1 MSDLPPQQRVSR
13 LFAATLARISPQM
26 ASKPQEVH
34 ANPVHTRHTLRRIS
48 DNSLHFDTT
57 RTPQLP
63 SHMNTWINPWLLAVL
78 APALLALG
86 AFLHRLWVDKQ
97 ARERRRIP
105 KHWPLSTRALA
116 NSEEARVWHWLARA
130 FYDHHIMIKLPVT
143 RFTLPRDREQG
154 MEWYKLLGGVYC
166 TFTVCRSDGR
176 VLGCLDV
183 PGSAGLPRS
192 TRTLKHSLLT
202 QCGLPYWV
210 VRSNSLPTVAEIRAE
225 FLGESSLNHSM
236 REREMEER
244 AIIAAQAN
252 LRTALTRQRNNRN
265 SDFSPLSTWP
275 NSTTG
280 EPRSDFNS
288 QWQENSFLM
297 PLDSRRG
304 DLL

>member
-1 MSDLPPQQRVSR
+1 MWTKCPTKRRANPKKFTPSSCIEIAESPR
-13 LFAATLARISPQM
+13 LAATAY
-26 ASKPQEVH
+26 
-34 ANPVHTRHTLRRIS
+34 TLIQK
-48 DNSLHFDTT
+48 NE
-57 RTPQLP
+57 TPPML
-63 SHMNTWINPWLLAVL
+63 MTDWTNPWLLAVL
-78 APALLALG
+78 VPALLVLG
-86 AFLHRLWVDKQ
+86 ALLHRMWAERR

-130 FYDHHIMIKLPVT
+130 FYDHHVMIKLPVT

-154 MEWYKLLGGVYC
+154 MEWYKLLGSVYC

-183 PGSAGLPRS
+183 PGTAGLPRS
-192 TRTLKHSLLT
+192 TRALKHSLLT

-225 FLGESSLNHSM
+225 FLGESALSQSM

-252 LRTALTRQRNNRN
+252 LRTVLSRQRNTRA

-297 PLDSRRG
+297 PLDSRKG

>member
-1 MSDLPPQQRVSR
+1 MLMTDW
-13 LFAATLARISPQM
+13 T
-26 ASKPQEVH
+26 
-34 ANPVHTRHTLRRIS
+34 
-48 DNSLHFDTT
+48 
-57 RTPQLP
+57 
-63 SHMNTWINPWLLAVL
+63 NPWLLAVL
-78 APALLALG
+78 VPALLALG
-86 AFLHRLWVDKQ
+86 AVLHRMWADRQ

-130 FYDHHIMIKLPVT
+130 FYDHHVMIKLPVT

-154 MEWYKLLGGVYC
+154 MEWYKLLGSVYC

-192 TRTLKHSLLT
+192 TRALKHSLLT

-225 FLGESSLNHSM
+225 FLGESALSQSM

-252 LRTALTRQRNNRN
+252 LRTVLSRQRNTRA

-297 PLDSRRG
+297 PLDSRKG

>member
-1 MSDLPPQQRVSR
+1 MWTKYP
-13 LFAATLARISPQM
+13 I
-26 ASKPQEVH
+26 KGC
-34 ANPVHTRHTLRRIS
+34 ANPKKFTPSSCIETADSPRLSATAYTLIQI
-48 DNSLHFDTT
+48 DEYPPMLMTDWT
-57 RTPQLP
+57 
-63 SHMNTWINPWLLAVL
+63 NPWLLAVL
-78 APALLALG
+78 VPALLVLG
-86 AFLHRLWVDKQ
+86 ALLHRMWAERQ

-130 FYDHHIMIKLPVT
+130 FYDHHVMIKLPVT

-154 MEWYKLLGGVYC
+154 MEWYKLLGSVYC

-192 TRTLKHSLLT
+192 TRALKHSLLT

-225 FLGESSLNHSM
+225 FLGESALSQSM

-252 LRTALTRQRNNRN
+252 LRTVLTRQRSTRA

-297 PLDSRRG
+297 PLDSRKG

>member
-1 MSDLPPQQRVSR
+1 M
-13 LFAATLARISPQM
+13 I
-26 ASKPQEVH
+26 EW
-34 ANPVHTRHTLRRIS
+34 N
-48 DNSLHFDTT
+48 
-57 RTPQLP
+57 
-63 SHMNTWINPWLLAVL
+63 NPWLLALL

-86 AFLHRLWVDKQ
+86 ALAHRWWTDRQ

-130 FYDHHIMIKLPVT
+130 FYDHHVMIKLPVT
-143 RFTLPRDREQG
+143 RFTLPRNKEQG

-192 TRTLKHSLLT
+192 TRALKHSLLT

-210 VRSNSLPTVAEIRAE
+210 VRSNSLPTVAEIRGE
-225 FLGESSLNHSM
+225 FLGESTLSQAM

-252 LRTALTRQRNNRN
+252 LRTALTRQRSSRN
-265 SDFSPLSTWP
+265 SDFGPLSNWP

-280 EPRSDFNS
+280 GDPRSDFPRSDFNS
-288 QWQENSFLM
+288 QWPENSFLM
-297 PLDSRRG
+297 PLDSRKG